1 MSEDIEG
8 FERPPEELLLIIRGL
23 STPTVCEI
31 LGKQSNMDSDIKA
44 LWPDIK
50 LVGPATTVL
59 CQVSD
64 NLTLHKAIEVS
75 QAGDV
80 LVVNAGGYKEA
91 GGMWGE
97 IMALAARKKG
107 IEGLVIDGA
116 VRDVKHIREMRFP
129 VFSRAISPGST
140 TKKTF
145 GQINK
150 SIICGGVL
158 INPGDIIMGDDD
170 GVVVIPREKL
180 QVVITKG
187 VEREEREKEVKKL
200 IEQGRTTM
208 EIFGFDKI
216 LEKKNNFGEGS

>member
-1 MSEDIEG
+1 MSQDIDN
-8 FERPPEELLLIIRGL
+8 FQRPSQELLSTLKEL

-31 LGKQSNMDSDIKA
+31 LGKQSNMDSEIKA
-44 LWPDIK
+44 LWPNIK
-50 LVGPATTVL
+50 LVGTAITVL
-59 CQVSD
+59 CHVGD
-64 NLTLHKAIEVS
+64 NLTLHKAIEIS

-97 IMALAARKKG
+97 IMSLAAQKKG
-107 IEGLVIDGA
+107 VEGLVIDGA

-150 SIICGGVL
+150 SITCGGIQ
-158 INPGDIIMGDDD
+158 INPGDFIIGDDD
-170 GVVVIPREKL
+170 GVVVIPKEKV
-180 QVVITKG
+180 QEVIAKG
-187 VEREEREKEVKKL
+187 IEREEKEKGVRKL
-200 IEQGRTTM
+200 IEQGKTTM

-216 LEKKNNFGEGS
+216 LE

>member
-1 MSEDIEG
+1 MSEDIDN
-8 FERPPEELLLIIRGL
+8 FQRPPQELLLTLRKL
-23 STPTVCEI
+23 STPTVCEV
-31 LGKQSNMDSDIKA
+31 LGKQSNMDSEIKA
-44 LWPDIK
+44 LWSNIK

-59 CQVSD
+59 CQVGD

-97 IMALAARKKG
+97 IMTLAAQKKG

-116 VRDVKHIREMRFP
+116 VRDVKSIREMRFP

-150 SIICGGVL
+150 SIICGGAL
-158 INPGDIIMGDDD
+158 INPGDIIIGDDD
-170 GVVVIPREKL
+170 GVVIIPQEKL

-187 VEREEREKEVKKL
+187 IEREEREEEVRKL
-200 IEQGRTTM
+200 IEQGKTTM

-216 LEKKNNFGEGS
+216 LKEKA